1 VTCGEDIR
9 SPGAGN
15 VDVEAASIDGEPA
28 ARVRCVA
35 MAYVTAALTAVAVI
49 AVAWLAG
56 TRRLLARTT
65 APLARATIV
74 DPEKH
79 TTMDERGAVRSVQ
92 AADIRL
98 PAEALERLWTPMH
111 LERLARTYWR
121 YLTRW
126 TLGIIRVKYEE
137 DERAVVLLTRPFVL
151 LRFRAPEYE
160 MDSDCGRVRWRITSG
175 LLVSRAAQGGDGYLQ
190 IEVCR
195 CEPVDEQTARVHIE
209 VEVANFY
216 PALASAVARWLYAV
230 TQSRIH
236 VVVTHGF
243 LRSLARLDLAESV
256 VGRYEPRDRDAP
268 PEPPASEP
276 ASPEPPASEPA
287 SPEHTAA

>member
-1 VTCGEDIR
+1 
-9 SPGAGN
+9 
-15 VDVEAASIDGEPA
+15 
-28 ARVRCVA
+28 
-35 MAYVTAALTAVAVI
+35 MATAAAVLAAI
-49 AVAWLAG
+49 AALGVAWFAG
-56 TRRLLARTT
+56 IRRLVARAT
-65 APLARATIV
+65 AIARATIV
-74 DPEKH
+74 APEKH

-92 AADIRL
+92 AADISL

-126 TLGIIRVKYEE
+126 TLGLIRVKYDE
-137 DERAVVLLTRPFVL
+137 DERAVVFLTRPFVL

-160 MDSDCGRVRWRITSG
+160 MDSRRGRVRWRIASG
-175 LLVSRAAQGGDGYLQ
+175 LLVSRAAQGGGDGYLQ
-190 IEVCR
+190 IEVSR
-195 CEPVDEQTARVHIE
+195 CDPVDERTARVHIE

-216 PALASAVARWLYAV
+216 PALASAVARWFYVA

-256 VGRYEPRDRDAP
+256 VGRYNTQDGL
-268 PEPPASEP
+268 PEPPR
-276 ASPEPPASEPA
+276 PEPT
-287 SPEHTAA
+287 SPEHTPA